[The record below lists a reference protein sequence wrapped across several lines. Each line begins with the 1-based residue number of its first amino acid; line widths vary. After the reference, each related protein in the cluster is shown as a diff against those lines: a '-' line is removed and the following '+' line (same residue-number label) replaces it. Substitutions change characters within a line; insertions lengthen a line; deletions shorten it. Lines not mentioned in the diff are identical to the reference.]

1 MFAGCAFGMNFYG
14 ILYRL
19 SRLIVRTFFPR
30 YRIENPERLSD
41 PSIYLCRHFN
51 SRGVFMTLPWLP
63 GKIRTW
69 SLHLYHDRKICYRH
83 LMDYTLTQRY
93 GWPRWKAWMAS
104 VPISGY
110 LQALMRSGRTIPVYR
125 NSMKIL
131 ETYQTSLDALK
142 KGESLLIFPDRDYT
156 STDDAMGDMYDGF
169 LMMDRLYYRE
179 TKKHIPFIPLRTDPE
194 EKTLYVGRP
203 VLFAGDIR
211 DQKEKKRVYEAIRR
225 QLNTGTPIIANQKD
239 R

>member
-1 MFAGCAFGMNFYG
+1 
-14 ILYRL
+14 
-19 SRLIVRTFFPR
+19 
-30 YRIENPERLSD
+30 
-41 PSIYLCRHFN
+41 
-51 SRGVFMTLPWLP
+51 
-63 GKIRTW
+63 
-69 SLHLYHDRKICYRH
+69 
-83 LMDYTLTQRY
+83 MDYTLTQRY